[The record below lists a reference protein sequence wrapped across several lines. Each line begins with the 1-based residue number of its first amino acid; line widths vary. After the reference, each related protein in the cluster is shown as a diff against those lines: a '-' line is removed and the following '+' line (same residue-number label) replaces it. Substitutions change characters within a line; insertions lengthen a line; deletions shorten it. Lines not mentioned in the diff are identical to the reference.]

1 MNVFTRGLLLCAL
14 ASPAAIQA
22 QDNSRIEILKQG
34 IRDIAL
40 QNLGNR
46 DNLKETRAMLNPLVD
61 ELSGYHT
68 PLSAEQDLPS
78 LEGAWKEIYSDD
90 VEPEP
95 PGFRT
100 DRDSTYQVITRNG
113 YFYNL
118 ANLKGVITVLGV
130 LRGQYKPAG
139 DFLNIEFTRVAIR
152 PNALS
157 DKENLAD
164 LAQRIETGKA
174 FTVVPPGNN
183 RAPRGPV
190 GAQGNIRNI
199 YIDSDFRVAT
209 GSNIADGVQ
218 DLYVLDKV
226 TTPVRYAE

>member
-1 MNVFTRGLLLCAL
+1 M
-14 ASPAAIQA
+14 
-22 QDNSRIEILKQG
+22 
-34 IRDIAL
+34 
-40 QNLGNR
+40 
-46 DNLKETRAMLNPLVD
+46 
-61 ELSGYHT
+61 
-68 PLSAEQDLPS
+68 
-78 LEGAWKEIYSDD
+78 
-90 VEPEP
+90 
-95 PGFRT
+95 
-100 DRDSTYQVITRNG
+100 
-113 YFYNL
+113 
-118 ANLKGVITVLGV
+118 GV